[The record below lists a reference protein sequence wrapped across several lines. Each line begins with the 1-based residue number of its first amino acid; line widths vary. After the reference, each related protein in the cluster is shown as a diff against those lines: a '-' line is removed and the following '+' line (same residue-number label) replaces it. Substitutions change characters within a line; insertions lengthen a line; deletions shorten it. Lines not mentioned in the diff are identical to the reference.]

1 MREEWTVIP
10 VPDSGI
16 VDPNVVVD
24 HGLSYGARE
33 TAARPRLDFYRQAG
47 LRVMVGQDTQISQD
61 FGGTSVRKNARA
73 SGSTDNLTNT
83 LIIRIR
89 ADHREITL
97 A

>member
-1 MREEWTVIP
+1 VREEWTPIP

-33 TAARPRLDFYRQAG
+33 TAARPQLDFYRRAG
-47 LRVMVGQDTQISQD
+47 LRVKVGQETQISLD

-73 SGSTDNLTNT
+73 SGSTRSPTGT
-83 LIIRIR
+83 L
-89 ADHREITL
+89 
-97 A
+97 